1 MMKKRKTVM
10 TKKQANLIAHN
21 INLVSAE
28 GIDAYAYKT
37 GKDWVVG
44 IDQKD
49 SHSNEQILVINF

>member
-1 MMKKRKTVM
+1 M